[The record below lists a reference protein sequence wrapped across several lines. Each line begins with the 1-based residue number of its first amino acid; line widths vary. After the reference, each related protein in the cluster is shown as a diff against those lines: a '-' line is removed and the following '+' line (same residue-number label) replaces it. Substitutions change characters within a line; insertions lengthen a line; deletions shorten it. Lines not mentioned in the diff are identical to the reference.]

1 MKMEHYEM
9 SSSFYNPKRSRK
21 HTSDFAVRIQEIKS
35 LLPGPEEEHP
45 QKVTKKET
53 LIHLLKYLE
62 FLQLHIEVLQTEL
75 APLNLQEVLEK
86 TCDRLGKIECINLP
100 EGSSSCILNEMAV
113 KEEERCFQKDCYS
126 TSPELNIGDPSI
138 GSVQIPYNAGVLLK
152 DCKLGEYFFSE
163 EFSDKSHNMNS
174 LLQQETDNST
184 YTNSLTAVAFQD
196 ELKLSPSLL
205 SSPSREQTHVLKRQD
220 SLQDLFEDVL
230 IGPEHTDDQNLESSK
245 IKVEEEK
252 CDSYSW
258 TVSKKEVSQS
268 RSNSLG
274 EIKLFPASPH
284 MKKKFLNGFVT
295 FCQLKR
301 KEYVRSHPGM
311 PFAVVTKEL
320 ADLWLKMPKRQK
332 KMYCSKARQLNRH
345 QYDQTRGVSK

>member
-9 SSSFYNPKRSRK
+9 STSFYNPKRSRK
-21 HTSDFAVRIQEIKS
+21 HKSDFAVRIQEIKS

-86 TCDRLGKIECINLP
+86 TYDRLEKIECINLP

-138 GSVQIPYNAGVLLK
+138 TSIQIPYNAGVLLK
-152 DCKLGEYFFSE
+152 DCKLGEYFSSE
-163 EFSDKSHNMNS
+163 EFSDKSCNMNS
-174 LLQQETDNST
+174 LLQQETGNST
-184 YTNSLTAVAFQD
+184 CTNSLNAVAFQD

-205 SSPSREQTHVLKRQD
+205 SSPSREQTHVFKRQD

-245 IKVEEEK
+245 IKVEEEE
-252 CDSYSW
+252 CDSCNW
-258 TVSKKEVSQS
+258 IVSKKEVSQS

-274 EIKLFPASPH
+274 DPASLH
-284 MKKKFLNGFVT
+284 MKKNFLNGFVT

-332 KMYCSKARQLNRH
+332 KMYCSKARQLNHH
-345 QYDQTRGVSK
+345 QYDHTRDVSK